1 MSSAQPGIDMNG
13 KGTAERVRDGKGN
26 GIVKLRKERLWN
38 C

>member
-13 KGTAERVRDGKGN
+13 NGKDGQRN
-26 GIVKLRKERLWN
+26 GIVKLGKERLWN